1 MGAVN
6 TDNVPELRKA
16 VVRLTRERD
25 AAQKEA
31 RELSRAIQNMA
42 QPPLLVAQVSRVLSK
57 NYAIVRTPNS
67 QEFLVP
73 HPNFELSAGDTVALN
88 QNTLAIVKIL
98 PSNIDAFVAS
108 MELDEKPRETYED
121 IGGLRE
127 ILQDIREVVELP
139 LIHPEVFTKMGIEPP
154 AGVLLE
160 GPPGTGKTLVARAVA
175 NATHATFIRLVGS
188 ELVQKFIGEGARIVR
203 EIFALAREKSPSI
216 LFIDEIDAVAS
227 RRTPDSQVSDREVQ
241 RTLMQLL
248 SELDGFNQ
256 IKGVK
261 VLAASNRPDILDP
274 AILRPG
280 RFDRIIHF
288 SLPEEKDRGEILK
301 IHTRRMPLRNVDLNH
316 LAKITDGMSGADI
329 RGMCTEAAMFAIR
342 GALDYITEAQFIQAM
357 SKLKK
362 DHLEQKPHNLYM

>member
-6 TDNVPELRKA
+6 TENVTELKKQLI
-16 VVRLTRERD
+16 RLTRERD
-25 AAQKEA
+25 AAVKEA
-31 RELSRAIQNMA
+31 RELSRAIQNMG
-42 QPPLLVAQVSRVLSK
+42 QPPLLVAQVSRVLNK

-73 HPNFELSAGDTVALN
+73 HPNFELSAGDVVALN
-88 QNTLAIVKIL
+88 QNTLAIVRIL

-108 MELDEKPRETYED
+108 MELDERPRETYED
-121 IGGLRE
+121 IGGLHN

-139 LIHPEVFTKMGIEPP
+139 LLNPEVFTRMGIDPP
-154 AGVLLE
+154 AGILFE

-203 EIFALAREKSPSI
+203 EIFALAREKAPSI

-261 VLAASNRPDILDP
+261 VLAATNRPDILDP

-288 SLPEEKDRGEILK
+288 QLPDDKERVEIFK
-301 IHTRRMPLRNVDLNH
+301 IHARRMPLKNVDLTH
-316 LAKITDGMSGADI
+316 LAIETKDWSGADI

-342 GALDYITEAQFIQAM
+342 ENLDYIGEEQFKKAKKKM
-357 SKLKK
+357 EK
-362 DHLEQKPHNLYM
+362 DHLGPKPHNLYT

>member
-6 TDNVPELRKA
+6 AENVTELKKQL
-16 VVRLTRERD
+16 VRLTRERD
-25 AAQKEA
+25 AAVKEA
-31 RELSRAIQNMA
+31 RELSRAIQNMG

-57 NYAIVRTPNS
+57 NNAIVRTPNS

-88 QNTLAIVKIL
+88 QNTLAIVRIL

-121 IGGLRE
+121 VGGLQE

-139 LIHPEVFTKMGIEPP
+139 LTHPEVFTKMGIDPP

-203 EIFALAREKSPSI
+203 EIFALAREKAPSI

-261 VLAASNRPDILDP
+261 VVAATNRPDILDP

-288 SLPEEKDRGEILK
+288 NLPDDKERAEIFK
-301 IHTRRMPLRNVDLNH
+301 IHTRRMPLKEVDLMA

-342 GALDYITEAQFIQAM
+342 KTLDFISDKQFKDAMKKLKDRALD
-357 SKLKK
+357 KK
-362 DHLEQKPHNLYM
+362 STALYS